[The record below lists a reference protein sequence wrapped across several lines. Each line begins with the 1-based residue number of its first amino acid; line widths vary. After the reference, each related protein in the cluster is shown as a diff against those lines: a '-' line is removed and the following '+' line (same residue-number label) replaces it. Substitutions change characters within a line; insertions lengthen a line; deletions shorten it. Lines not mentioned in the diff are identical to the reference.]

1 MIKFQ
6 EIILKLYDTLT
17 CLLEHTSMH
26 IDLQQI
32 QKKQL
37 RVVFFPLV
45 FR

>member
-17 CLLEHTSMH
+17 CLLEYTCMH

-37 RVVFFPLV
+37 RVVFFSFSV
-45 FR
+45 